1 MGTMTTVPVGVRLPS
16 EAWQRYSAAARRLGL
31 PLSTYLRQ
39 RLDDQDH
46 LVDELAALRAE
57 LGRKATPLEPR
68 ADGAPA
74 FAPGLLVEMLLLLRM
89 LAGPQKSTIAQKE
102 VERRE
107 MASWK

>member
-1 MGTMTTVPVGVRLPS
+1 MTTVPVGLRLRGD
-16 EAWQRYSAAARRLGL
+16 AWERYSAAAQRLGL

-46 LVDELAALRAE
+46 FADELAALRAE
-57 LGRKATPLEPR
+57 LGRKTTTSEPR

-89 LAGPQKSTIAQKE
+89 LAGPQKTTIAQKE

-107 MASWK
+107 MSSWK